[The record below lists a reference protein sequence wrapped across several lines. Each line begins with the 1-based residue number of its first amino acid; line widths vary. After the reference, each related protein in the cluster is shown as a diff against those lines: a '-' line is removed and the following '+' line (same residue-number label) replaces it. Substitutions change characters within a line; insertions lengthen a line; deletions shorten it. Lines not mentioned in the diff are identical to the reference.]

1 MHIPRGEVHPSYPGP
16 DPYKVYVKPAETIT
30 HELEGCYSYPRI
42 IFFEVS
48 GVLQKGE
55 ACMSQKVYVLDKN
68 KNPLMPTTRFGHV
81 RILLKQN
88 KARVVSN
95 KPFTIQLLYD
105 V

>member
-1 MHIPRGEVHPSYPGP
+1 
-16 DPYKVYVKPAETIT
+16 
-30 HELEGCYSYPRI
+30 
-42 IFFEVS
+42 
-48 GVLQKGE
+48 
-55 ACMSQKVYVLDKN
+55 MSQKVYVLDKN

-105 V
+105 GEFETQDVIFGIDCGRTNIGAAAIDG